1 MVLISSCILIL
12 FYILILFL
20 FSNFK
25 IT

>member
-12 FYILILFL
+12 LYILILFL